1 MRTTALVW
9 HVYIATARKEF
20 RVADALRVL
29 GGEAFVPHV
38 VVRKAR
44 KDFELVPLVSK
55 LVFAGFEA
63 PPYADIADLV
73 LTPRVG
79 RVRILGMQENGE
91 YWKLNRRDLAK
102 ARAMAEPPLAKV
114 APLKPGDR
122 VKIKSGP
129 FAECAAVLEEML
141 EGKAVLDIARAG
153 RVTIKRD
160 ELEAA

>member
-38 VVRKAR
+38 MRKAR
-44 KDFELVPLVSK
+44 KELVPLALVPK
-55 LVFAGFEA
+55 YVFAGFPIVPWLELEDVKHLQGA
-63 PPYADIADLV
+63 VTFDGENPARMTARDI
-73 LTPRVG
+73 
-79 RVRILGMQENGE
+79 
-91 YWKLNRRDLAK
+91 AK
-102 ARAMAEPPLAKV
+102 ARSMAEPPLAKI
-114 APLKPGDR
+114 APLRPGDR

-129 FAECAAVLEEML
+129 FAELAGIIEDML
-141 EGKAVLDIARAG
+141 EGTAVLDIAKAG
-153 RVTIKRD
+153 RVTIDRN